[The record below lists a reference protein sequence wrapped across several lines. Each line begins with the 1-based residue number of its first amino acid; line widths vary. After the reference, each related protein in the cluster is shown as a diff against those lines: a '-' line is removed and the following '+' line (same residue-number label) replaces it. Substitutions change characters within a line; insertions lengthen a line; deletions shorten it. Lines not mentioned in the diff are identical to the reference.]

1 MRAMSRRAVWVKRVQ
16 AWKAS
21 GRSAAE
27 FCQGKSFAEGTLR
40 WWVSRLK
47 RLEDEEAEAA
57 TDAAQGAAEVRLARV
72 VRSPGQAVA
81 DEHSAG
87 EVVVIESVRHA
98 MRIAVSRGTDRE
110 TLAMVVEV
118 LGLGGQP

>member
-1 MRAMSRRAVWVKRVQ
+1 MSRRAVWVKRVQ

-47 RLEDEEAEAA
+47 RLADEEAEAGA
-57 TDAAQGAAEVRLARV
+57 PDTAEGAAGGWLA
-72 VRSPGQAVA
+72 GGG
-81 DEHSAG
+81 AG
-87 EVVVIESVRHA
+87 AGGIGWVRHA
-98 MRIAVSRGTDRE
+98 VRFAVSRGPARE

-118 LGLGGQP
+118 LGLGGQL

>member
-1 MRAMSRRAVWVKRVQ
+1 MSRRAVWIKRVQ

-47 RLEDEEAEAA
+47 RLADEEAEAEA
-57 TDAAQGAAEVRLARV
+57 ADTAQGPAEVRLARV
-72 VRSPGQAVA
+72 VRSPGRATA
-81 DEHSAG
+81 DERSAG

>member
-1 MRAMSRRAVWVKRVQ
+1 MSRRAVWVKRVQ

-21 GRSAAE
+21 GCSAAE

-47 RLEDEEAEAA
+47 RLEDEEAAA
-57 TDAAQGAAEVRLARV
+57 PDTAQGPAEIRLARV
-72 VRSPGQAVA
+72 VRSPGRAVA
-81 DEHSAG
+81 DERDDG
-87 EVVVIESVRHA
+87 EVVVIESLRHA
-98 MRIAVSRGTDRE
+98 MKIAVSRGTDRE

-118 LGLGGQP
+118 LGLGGQR

>member
-1 MRAMSRRAVWVKRVQ
+1 MSRRAVWIKRVQ

-40 WWVSRLK
+40 WWGSRLK
-47 RLEDEEAEAA
+47 RLADEEAEAE
-57 TDAAQGAAEVRLARV
+57 AADTARGPAEVRLARV

-81 DEHSAG
+81 DEHRAG

-118 LGLGGQP
+118 LGLGEQP

>member
-1 MRAMSRRAVWVKRVQ
+1 MSRRAVWVKRVQ
-16 AWKAS
+16 AWRAS

-47 RLEDEEAEAA
+47 RLADEEAEAGA
-57 TDAAQGAAEVRLARV
+57 PDTAEGAAEVRLARV
-72 VRSPGQAVA
+72 VRSPGQAVS
-81 DEHSAG
+81 DERSTG

>member
-1 MRAMSRRAVWVKRVQ
+1 MSRRDVWVKRVR

-47 RLEDEEAEAA
+47 RLDDEEAEATA
-57 TDAAQGAAEVRLARV
+57 DAAQGAAEVRLARV
-72 VRSPGQAVA
+72 IRSPGEAGT
-81 DEHSAG
+81 DERSRG
-87 EVVVIESVRHA
+87 EVVVIESLRHA
-98 MRIAVSRGTDRE
+98 MRIAVTRGADRE

>member
-1 MRAMSRRAVWVKRVQ
+1 MSRRAVWVKRVQ

-27 FCQGKSFAEGTLR
+27 FCQGKNFAEGTLR

-47 RLEDEEAEAA
+47 RLEDEEA
-57 TDAAQGAAEVRLARV
+57 DANTAQGPAEIRLARV
-72 VRSPGQAVA
+72 VRSPGHAVTGA
-81 DEHSAG
+81 HSAG
-87 EVVVIESVRHA
+87 EVVVIESLRHA
-98 MRIAVSRGTDRE
+98 MRIAVNRDTDRE

>member
-1 MRAMSRRAVWVKRVQ
+1 MSRRAVWVKRVQ

-47 RLEDEEAEAA
+47 RLADEEAEAGA
-57 TDAAQGAAEVRLARV
+57 PDTAEGAAEVRLARV
-72 VRSPGQAVA
+72 VRSPGQAVS
-81 DEHSAG
+81 DERSAG

-118 LGLGGQP
+118 LGLGGQL

>member
-1 MRAMSRRAVWVKRVQ
+1 MSRRAVWVKRVQ

-27 FCQGKSFAEGTLR
+27 FCQGKGFAEGTLR
-40 WWVSRLK
+40 WWGSRLK
-47 RLEDEEAEAA
+47 RLADEEAETGAP
-57 TDAAQGAAEVRLARV
+57 DAAQGPTEVRLARV
-72 VRSPGQAVA
+72 VRSPVT

>member
-1 MRAMSRRAVWVKRVQ
+1 MRVMSRRAVWVKRVQ

-47 RLEDEEAEAA
+47 RLEDEEADA
-57 TDAAQGAAEVRLARV
+57 TADAPAEVRLARV

-81 DEHSAG
+81 NERSTG

-98 MRIAVSRGTDRE
+98 MRIAVGRDTDRA

>member
-1 MRAMSRRAVWVKRVQ
+1 MSRRAVWVKRVQ
-16 AWKAS
+16 AWKGS

-40 WWVSRLK
+40 WWGSRLK
-47 RLEDEEAEAA
+47 RLEDEESEATAGA
-57 TDAAQGAAEVRLARV
+57 TQGPAEVRLARV
-72 VRSPGQAVA
+72 VRSQGQAVA
-81 DEHSAG
+81 DEHSVG
-87 EVVVIESVRHA
+87 EVVVIESARHA
-98 MRIAVSRGTDRE
+98 MRIAVRRGTDRE